1 MGTLHPSTAPIAGES
16 KNQRGEKNCRVT
28 IVLPTYNE
36 RGSIASVIAAL
47 LELKA
52 IFDLEI
58 LVVDDDSIDGTGD
71 LVRHLSRQDPE
82 IRLIRRIGRAG
93 LASAIKEGLL
103 DSSGDL
109 ALVMDSDGQHD
120 PAAVSQA
127 LNLLIQRDLDLV
139 VGSRFHSNAEIKGLS
154 SRREKGS
161 TLANATARFSLS
173 KAYSELTDSMSG
185 FFAVRL
191 ESTLP
196 LVRKVD
202 VNGFKF
208 LYEFLAIS
216 KGKLRASEIPL
227 QFQPR
232 TDGSS
237 KLDVA
242 IFWDFLISV
251 LHNLSFRLLPRRA
264 ISFALVGASGV
275 FVQLLATQLLM
286 VMGQIKFEQAL
297 PIAVITA
304 ASSNYMINNA
314 LTFRFQRLKGVA
326 LIKGLFKFWIVAS
339 LPVLANVGVASAFH
353 RFISTDL
360 IGAQL
365 AGILVVFVWNYAAS
379 SRIVWNSP

>member
-1 MGTLHPSTAPIAGES
+1 
-16 KNQRGEKNCRVT
+16 
-28 IVLPTYNE
+28 
-36 RGSIASVIAAL
+36 
-47 LELKA
+47 
-52 IFDLEI
+52 
-58 LVVDDDSIDGTGD
+58 
-71 LVRHLSRQDPE
+71 
-82 IRLIRRIGRAG
+82 
-93 LASAIKEGLL
+93 LL

-251 LHNLSFRLLPRRA
+251 LHNLSLRLLPRRA

-286 VMGQIKFEQAL
+286 VIGQIKFEQAL

-314 LTFRFQRLKGVA
+314 LTFRFQRLKGVE
-326 LIKGLFKFWIVAS
+326 LINGLFKFWIVAS

-353 RFISTDL
+353 RFISSDL